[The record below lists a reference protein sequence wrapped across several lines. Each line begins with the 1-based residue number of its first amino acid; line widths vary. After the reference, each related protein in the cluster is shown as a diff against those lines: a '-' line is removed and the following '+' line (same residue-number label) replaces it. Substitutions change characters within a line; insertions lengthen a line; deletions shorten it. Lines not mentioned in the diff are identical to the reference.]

1 MQNNEKE
8 MRGENEVAL
17 HSYTKQKRREQEQQ
31 ERGHE
36 KGSGSRERGRS
47 ETGKTETEKKEKQK
61 IKKKDDGWV
70 VWVVGFGFGFLFQ
83 IKSRKRGKAG
93 STFHGEARPKCGYE
107 RVERPPRPRALLSSP
122 LSYLS
127 SSSARSSAHQYPVL
141 KS

>member
-17 HSYTKQKRREQEQQ
+17 HSYKTKEERARATREGMKKGGVVERGGAVRREK
-31 ERGHE
+31 R
-36 KGSGSRERGRS
+36 KRKRKRN
-47 ETGKTETEKKEKQK
+47 KKR
-61 IKKKDDGWV
+61 KKKDDGWV

-83 IKSRKRGKAG
+83 IKSRKRGMAG

-127 SSSARSSAHQYPVL
+127 SSSARRSAHQYPVL